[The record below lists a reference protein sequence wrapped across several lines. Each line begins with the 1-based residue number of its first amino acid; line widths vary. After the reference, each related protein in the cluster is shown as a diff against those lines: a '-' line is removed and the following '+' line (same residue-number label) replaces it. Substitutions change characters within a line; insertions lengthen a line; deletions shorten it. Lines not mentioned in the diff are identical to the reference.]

1 MAGVS
6 TEAWQGEIETLL
18 ASGRATCGHAVPVVP
33 PSRTVYFRTE
43 KAGAVTEIWTVCWAC
58 AQAER
63 KAGQTQIWEYIRG
76 VDERPW
82 RRQYLP

>member
-6 TEAWQGEIETLL
+6 DEAWQAEVETLL
-18 ASGRATCGHAVPVVP
+18 ASSRATCGHTVPTAP

-43 KAGAVTEIWTVCWAC
+43 KAGGATEIWTLCWPC

-63 KAGQTQIWEYIRG
+63 KAGQTQIWEYIKG
-76 VDERPW
+76 VDQRPW
-82 RRQYLP
+82 RRQELP